1 MFLLL
6 SISRVTVLHA
16 SESAFRSFFSA
27 VREGYRYDGVQTGR
41 SEGDEAARAA
51 DLPLVPWLCQ

>member
-16 SESAFRSFFSA
+16 SESAFRSVFS
-27 VREGYRYDGVQTGR
+27 GVQEDCKYGVDQI
-41 SEGDEAARAA
+41 GKLAGAEAVHAA
-51 DLPLVPWLCQ
+51 VLP

>member
-6 SISRVTVLHA
+6 SISQVTVLHA

-41 SEGDEAARAA
+41 SEGAEAARAA
-51 DLPLVPWLCQ
+51 DLPLVP